1 MIFRQ
6 KARIFC
12 SIVNKNGEKPDS
24 HNAIY
29 AKEGDIMSVYDAAFV
44 FRLAT
49 KADTYNIMEYL
60 KNNWGE
66 KHILANDKSFF
77 LWQYGNTEYGDTEN
91 LNIVLMNDKSSGE
104 IKGLSGFVR
113 YSNDNDRMYV
123 SSAITIVSN
132 DITIP
137 LTGIELIKQFHAL
150 VSAKAYFSSGTNPKT
165 MLPIGKRVF
174 GYKTGIMQQYYILN
188 PQVDDFLVAD
198 IQRKLKVT
206 YKAGRFRLREI
217 SDLDELEGSFDF
229 LRDYERLPY
238 KSLDFLRKRYIKH
251 PKYIYK
257 AWVLI
262 DSFEKVY
269 GILFGREIM
278 INDRT
283 ILRLV
288 DYRGELEYL
297 GEIGEALNQLFIKE
311 NYEYIDLVASD
322 LDADI
327 MRKSGFTLLNTD
339 GEDIVPHYFEPYV
352 RENVKNHYQ
361 ESMDIVIFK
370 ADGDQDRPNIWCK
383 E

>member
-1 MIFRQ
+1 MHSNHTVYVKWR
-6 KARIFC
+6 
-12 SIVNKNGEKPDS
+12 
-24 HNAIY
+24 
-29 AKEGDIMSVYDAAFV
+29 DIDTMSVYDAAFV

-49 KADTYNIMEYL
+49 KADTNNIMDYL

-66 KHILANDKSFF
+66 KHILANNKSLF

-123 SSAITIVSN
+123 SSAITKVSN

-150 VSAKAYFSSGTNPKT
+150 VPAKAYFSSGTNPKT

-198 IQRKLKVT
+198 IQRRVTITYVAGQFYLK
-206 YKAGRFRLREI
+206 EI
-217 SDLDELEGSFDF
+217 SDLNELEGSFDF
-229 LRDYERLPY
+229 CRDYARLPY
-238 KSLDFLRKRYIKH
+238 KSLDFLIKRYSKH
-251 PKYIYK
+251 PIYIYK
-257 AWVLI
+257 VWALTDLSENI
-262 DSFEKVY
+262 Y
-269 GILFGREIM
+269 GILFGREIT
-278 INDRT
+278 INGRT

-288 DYRGELEYL
+288 DYRGKLEYL
-297 GEIGEALNQLFIKE
+297 GEIGEALNQLFVKE
-311 NYEYIDLVASD
+311 NYEYIDLMASD
-322 LDADI
+322 LDTGI

-339 GEDIVPHYFEPYV
+339 GEDVVPHYFEPFL

-370 ADGDQDRPNIWCK
+370 ADGDQDRPNICS
-383 E
+383 